1 MSFLSLISFLPCV
14 LFSFFHSLHNC
25 FSPLF
30 CLSLLFF
37 LLPVFICFFF
47 SIVFI
52 YSSFFVLNFSP
63 PPHLLCFVFFF
74 ASFPLLFLP
83 FLVLVLLLFFHC
95 LSFLPSWSHIFPP
108 FLFLLPFFH
117 HFVVSLCSSVQQFFF
132 FMFPFFFVF
141 LCSFPSILAVSNGPG
156 SKHEAYYKL
165 W

>member
-37 LLPVFICFFF
+37 FFLFSFVSFSLLCL
-47 SIVFI
+47 SILLSLSLI
-52 YSSFFVLNFSP
+52 SP

-108 FLFLLPFFH
+108 FPFLLPFFH